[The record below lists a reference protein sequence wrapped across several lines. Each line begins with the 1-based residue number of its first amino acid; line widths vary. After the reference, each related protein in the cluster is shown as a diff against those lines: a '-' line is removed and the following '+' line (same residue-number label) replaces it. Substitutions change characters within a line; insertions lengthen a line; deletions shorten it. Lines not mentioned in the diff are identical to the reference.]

1 MVLIAD
7 TSQISGPLAKEALR
21 RKLTQERK
29 DAAKLKRTQLR
40 THVDPETP
48 APLNPTAAL
57 AQSLQSDIKLA
68 LEQSEATWSLLLQE
82 TQQLWD
88 ARVALQQAVGR
99 GDVAAVEAQ
108 IKAGG
113 ELEFCDQDGNTML
126 MCAACLGH
134 DDLVQS
140 LLDMKA
146 APNRKNNA
154 GQTALHRASAA
165 GLDTTVLTLLEA
177 GCNLNIQDKQD
188 QTAAMVAP
196 VGRGTVYA
204 DGLQV
209 GKDGTVVS
217 ELIDTWQAEYVPHA
231 KSISAWG

>member
-146 APNRKNNA
+146 VGLGCGRVRVFA
-154 GQTALHRASAA
+154 GSQPKEQRRADRSPQSIRGGAGHHSAY
-165 GLDTTVLTLLEA
+165 TT
-177 GCNLNIQDKQD
+177 
-188 QTAAMVAP
+188 
-196 VGRGTVYA
+196 
-204 DGLQV
+204 
-209 GKDGTVVS
+209 
-217 ELIDTWQAEYVPHA
+217 
-231 KSISAWG
+231 